1 MGEQTPFRIGASLL
15 ASRRQQLL
23 LEWSGLLGIKGGVMK
38 VAAVQMDVTI
48 LEKQRNLEKILAKLE
63 AAARA
68 GAGIVVF
75 PECALTG
82 YCYASKEEA
91 DPVAETVP
99 GPSLEKLWEA
109 AKSLDCTAVV
119 GLLERDGNQM
129 YNAAAVV
136 TPQGI
141 ADTFRKLHLPFLG
154 IDRFVAPGDK
164 PFPVFETLH
173 GKIGINICF
182 DCSFPEAGRVLKL
195 KGVQLLA
202 IPTNWPIGSD
212 SWQHTPKVR
221 ATENHFNVAVADRVG
236 EERGFRFS
244 GHSQIIDFTG
254 KVHAEAGETEET
266 ILFADLDLVGADRNR
281 VVRVPGQWEFDRIA
295 ARRPEMYGPL
305 TEGPEGA

>member
-1 MGEQTPFRIGASLL
+1 
-15 ASRRQQLL
+15 
-23 LEWSGLLGIKGGVMK
+23 MK
-38 VAAVQMDVTI
+38 VAAVQMDVKI
-48 LEKQRNLEKILAKLE
+48 LEKQRNLEKILDSLE
-63 AAARA
+63 AAAHA

-82 YCYASKEEA
+82 YCFVGREEA
-91 DPVAETVP
+91 DPVAELVP
-99 GPSLEKLWEA
+99 GPSSEILCSA
-109 AKSLDCTAVV
+109 AKKLDCTAIV
-119 GLLERDGNQM
+119 GMLERDGDRIF
-129 YNAAAVV
+129 NAVAVV

-141 ADTFRKLHLPFLG
+141 AGTFRKLHLPYLG

-164 PFPVFETLH
+164 PFPVFETAH

-202 IPTNWPIGSD
+202 IATNWPTGSD

-221 ATENHFNVAVADRVG
+221 AAENHFHVVVADRVG
-236 EERGFRFS
+236 EERGFRFV
-244 GHSQIIDFTG
+244 GHSQIVDFTG
-254 KVHAEAGETEET
+254 KTLAEAGETEET
-266 ILFADLDLVGADRNR
+266 ILVADLDLMGADRNR

-305 TEGPEGA
+305 TYPVT